1 MPILRSGKTKKVLPN
16 FPGWSCAL
24 NGGFGNVVNGFVS
37 VWTQTPA
44 VSVMNSVPKPGRTSA
59 LNTTTG
65 KIPVGAPVFGSKV
78 GGVAG

>member
-1 MPILRSGKTKKVLPN
+1 
-16 FPGWSCAL
+16 
-24 NGGFGNVVNGFVS
+24 
-37 VWTQTPA
+37 
-44 VSVMNSVPKPGRTSA
+44 MNSVPKPGRTSA